1 MTLKQK
7 HEKTLTIKSH
17 TMEKLN
23 LGEFLHRNS
32 HKSNK
37 ELADSIRDVKK
48 LSNRHDNVVV
58 HQEKKSLISTARK
71 LSQCIKSFNEEAE
84 LTITINK
91 KQWQQD

>member
-1 MTLKQK
+1 
-7 HEKTLTIKSH
+7 
-17 TMEKLN
+17 MEKLN

-58 HQEKKSLISTARK
+58 HQEKKSLISTAKK

>member
-1 MTLKQK
+1 MK
-7 HEKTLTIKSH
+7 
-17 TMEKLN
+17 KLN
-23 LGEFLHRNS
+23 LGEFPHRYS

-37 ELADSIRDVKK
+37 ELADSIRHVKK

-58 HQEKKSLISTARK
+58 HQEKKSLISTAKK

-84 LTITINK
+84 LTITIND